1 MGPDRTAD
9 ELLEPLRRGEA
20 RALAR
25 AISWMENG
33 HPEARA
39 IMAKL
44 WPHLGRAAVF
54 GLTGSPGAGK
64 STLTDRLARSL
75 RQEGQRVGILAV
87 DPTSPFSGGA
97 ILGDRIR
104 MQRIADDPG
113 IFIRSMA
120 TRGAL
125 GGLARATQ
133 DAIDLLD
140 AAGFDTVIVE
150 TVGVGQDEV
159 DVVSCVHSCCVVLV
173 PGMGDEIQAVKA
185 GIMEVADLFI
195 INKADRE
202 GADQVEREI
211 EAMKGLSP
219 LQAWDPPV
227 LRAVASMGE
236 GVPGILAKLRE
247 HGAWLRAQGGLERKA
262 RDRARLRFDSL
273 LAEEASRR
281 ARRAAGEATVES
293 LVAAIAGRKLDPYA
307 AVDQILS

>member
-1 MGPDRTAD
+1 MDTAD
-9 ELLEPLRRGEA
+9 QLLEPLRRGHP

-39 IMAKL
+39 LMASL
-44 WPHLGRAAVF
+44 WPQLGRATVV

-64 STLTDRLARSL
+64 STLTDQLARAL
-75 RQEGQRVGILAV
+75 RAEGRKVGILAV

-104 MQRIADDPG
+104 MQKIAADPG

-173 PGMGDEIQAVKA
+173 PGMGDEIQAIKA
-185 GIMEVADLFI
+185 GIMEVADLFV

-202 GADQVEREI
+202 GADQVAREI
-211 EAMKGLSP
+211 EAMKSLSP
-219 LQAWDPPV
+219 PRDWDPPV
-227 LRAVASMGE
+227 LRTVAAQGD
-236 GVPGILAKLRE
+236 GVAALLEAIRA
-247 HGAWLRAQGGLERKA
+247 HGVWLRAHGGLARKA
-262 RDRARLRFDSL
+262 RERARLRFESL
-273 LAEEASRR
+273 LAER
-281 ARRAAGEATVES
+281 ALRQAKAQAGPARVE
-293 LVAAIAGRKLDPYA
+293 AAIQAIAEGHADPYA
-307 AVDQILS
+307 AVADILGET